1 MDLILSNLIVGLS
14 HLFILFLSIFIT
26 TNSIF
31 PYEAFNFF
39 PPFGVIVLGILFFG
53 NKVIL
58 SIILSN
64 FIYDYISLYFFKISI
79 FDNIFISM
87 VTFSFCVPLAI
98 FIINKLKLSI
108 GMGPSYKF
116 DKSNIYHVFFLVF
129 ISSVIFLFMSI
140 FLMKLFDID
149 TKIYQFFLGNILGG
163 ISLIILLKLLVNIPY
178 QLKVL
183 FKK

>member
-1 MDLILSNLIVGLS
+1 M
-14 HLFILFLSIFIT
+14 SIFIT

-39 PPFGVIVLGILFFG
+39 PLFGVIVLGILFFG

-64 FIYDYISLYFFKISI
+64 FIYDYLSLYFLRISI
-79 FDNIFISM
+79 FDNIFISII
-87 VTFSFCVPLAI
+87 TFSFCVPLSI

-116 DKSNIYHVFFLVF
+116 DKSNIYHVLFLVF
-129 ISSVIFLFMSI
+129 ISSISFLFISI
-140 FLMKLFDID
+140 FLIELFDID

-163 ISLIILLKLLVNIPY
+163 ISFIILLKLLVNIPY

-183 FKK
+183 FKQ